1 MKIRI
6 DVILKATGV
15 FALIIIG
22 VGLIAAG
29 DILEREGTKESG
41 YYALG
46 IGVFILIIFA
56 LLSFVQKKNFF
67 K

>member
-15 FALIIIG
+15 FALIVIG

-29 DILEREGTKESG
+29 DILERDGLKEAG

-56 LLSFVQKKNFF
+56 ILSFVQKKNFF